1 MSPSCPRSNNCPYL
15 VCFPLGIT
23 RAHRPNL
30 FEIFERFTED
40 VSRWVRV
47 AAYQQLGPLIST
59 CEKGEVTPRLLKC
72 FTDMAFQSESGN
84 DSDFAEYCAF
94 SFPAVAQSVGK
105 ENWGDLEAA
114 YLTLIKDVQWKVRK
128 SLAHSLHE
136 IARIVGTEITEKT
149 LTQAYDLFLK
159 DLDEVKVGVVGNI
172 SEFMEV
178 LGEDQREKYVPV
190 ICQLPSET
198 DNWRCVLEG
207 WK

>member
-1 MSPSCPRSNNCPYL
+1 M
-15 VCFPLGIT
+15 
-23 RAHRPNL
+23 
-30 FEIFERFTED
+30 
-40 VSRWVRV
+40 RV

-94 SFPAVAQSVGK
+94 SFPAVVQSVGK
-105 ENWGDLEAA
+105 ENWNDLEGA

-136 IARIVGTEITEKT
+136 IARIVQTEITEKT
-149 LTQAYDLFLK
+149 LTQAFDLFLK

-172 SEFMEV
+172 SEFIEV
-178 LGEDQREKYVPV
+178 LGDEQREKYIPV

-198 DNWRCVLEG
+198 DNWRYEPTLHEQEPHFFVHAVCQQCRDLLLLSSGAQELSFSCRVCQLCC
-207 WK
+207 